1 MLLSKMYYRISKY
14 NPIDRIDGIYQVDDW
29 TSYSDIGEQYGGRV
43 VQPSEYLAVETQYI
57 SCIQDIWDACH
68 VHHVCISGLEITSD
82 GLSWENGQSLGR
94 SEASQFLRD
103 SLRERC
109 WARLEAP
116 RMKIEVGYELYLHVE
131 CQLSMDKIFEI
142 ANRHRLFVEPWDR
155 FPET

>member
-1 MLLSKMYYRISKY
+1 MLYYRISKY
-14 NPIDRIDGIYQVDDW
+14 NPIDKIDGIYQVDDW
-29 TSYSDIGEQYGGRV
+29 TSYSDIREQYGGRV

-57 SCIQDIWDACH
+57 NCIQDIWDACH
-68 VHHVCISGLEITSD
+68 VHRLCISGLEITSD

-116 RMKIEVGYELYLHVE
+116 K
-131 CQLSMDKIFEI
+131 
-142 ANRHRLFVEPWDR
+142 
-155 FPET
+155 